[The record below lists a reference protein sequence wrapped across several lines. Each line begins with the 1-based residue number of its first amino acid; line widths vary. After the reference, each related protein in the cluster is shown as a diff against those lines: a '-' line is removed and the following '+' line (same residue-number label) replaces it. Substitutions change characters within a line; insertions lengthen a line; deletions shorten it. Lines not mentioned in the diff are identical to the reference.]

1 MSKLPPKS
9 ADRFLGWFCRSEL
22 LEEVKGDL
30 HECYSIERTE
40 KGDFKAWWLYWFHV
54 LHFLRPFAIKQQGH
68 PGTSGLNIIIMYKS
82 YFKFAWRNIIKH
94 KASSLMNVMSLS
106 VGIACFIFIFI
117 YLKGEVNYD
126 KFHQDADRIHRVAID
141 FMDSQGRR
149 VPDATTPPALAPA
162 LKSNFPEVAS
172 AVRIFPNWGSKFL
185 LGTSPEKRYY
195 EEDLLRTDSTFFDV
209 FSFEMIYG
217 NKATALNN
225 PDQIVLTQ
233 TAAIKYFGKEDV
245 IGETLTLFGEENRV
259 YQISGVLKD
268 VPFNS
273 HFRFN
278 FLTRLSFDNMD
289 QNWGWYNYYTYMK
302 LTPEADIAGIE
313 PRLQPFFESNLDER
327 EFYNIIYSQPLTDIH
342 LKSNLKWELE
352 ANGNMNNVYI
362 FAALGIFVLLISCLN
377 YLNLSVADSLKRY
390 KEIGVRKV
398 FGAHK
403 GSLVSQFMVETLL
416 LTIISLLLGSLFSE
430 MLFINLSD
438 ILGRS
443 VSITTP
449 ENLNIFLAISGAI
462 VAISI
467 LAGLYPALHLSSF
480 KTINAV
486 KGIVSRS
493 GKSALGLRKSLL
505 VIQFAISA
513 FMIFGT
519 LAVYQQLQ
527 HVKNTDKGF
536 DSEQVL
542 VIENGRGIENQKTMK
557 AELAKIANVSGVGVS
572 TGVVGGLN
580 WTTQMGYPNS
590 FTTNYLVTDPEYVE
604 TMGFEFLAG
613 RNFSPDLTSDQQGL
627 TVVLNETALR
637 DMGLSYDDIG
647 KTIPMA
653 PQNDTTARN
662 GKIIGVIKDFH
673 FTDFKTSIKPFAF
686 LYRDQAFEYLSVK
699 VATGDMSTTLKEI
712 EGVWSQFGNGVPLE
726 YFFLD
731 QTFAELFAQ
740 ESKLSNVLLYLT
752 GVALFIAFMGM
763 FAIANL
769 TIKDKKKEIAIRKVL
784 GASASGVSNMITS
797 KFLMLV
803 LVANLIAGP
812 LAYFVMQKWLD
823 GFAYRT
829 ELGVA
834 IFLIAIA
841 STLFVA
847 WFTVGFQS
855 FKAAISNPVKSLRQN

>member
-9 ADRFLGWFCRSEL
+9 ADRFLGWFCRGEL

-30 HECYSIERTE
+30 HECYGMERVE
-40 KGDFKAWWLYWFHV
+40 KGAIKAWWLYWYHV
-54 LHFLRPFAIKQQGH
+54 LHFLRPFAIKQQRH
-68 PGTSGLNIIIMYKS
+68 PDGSGLNIIIMYKS
-82 YFKFAWRNIIKH
+82 YFKFAWRNILKH
-94 KASSLMNVMSLS
+94 KTSSLMNVLSLS

-117 YLKGEVNYD
+117 YLKGELSYD
-126 KFHQDADRIHRVAID
+126 KFHQDADRVHRVAID

-217 NKATALNN
+217 DKTTALDN
-225 PDQIVLTQ
+225 PDQMVLTQ
-233 TAAIKYFGKEDV
+233 TAALKYFGREDV
-245 IGETLTLFGEENRV
+245 LGETLTLFGEENRV

-273 HFRFN
+273 HFKFS
-278 FLTRLSFDNMD
+278 FLTRLSFSNID

-302 LTPEADIAGIE
+302 LTPEADIAGME

-327 EFYNIIYSQPLTDIH
+327 EFYNLIYSQPLTDIH
-342 LKSNLKWELE
+342 LRSNLKWELE
-352 ANGNMNNVYI
+352 ANGNINNIYI
-362 FAALGIFVLLISCLN
+362 FTALGIFVLLISCLN
-377 YLNLSVADSLKRY
+377 YINLSVADSLKRY
-390 KEIGVRKV
+390 KEVGVRKV

-403 GSLVSQFMVETLL
+403 GSLVSQFMIETLL
-416 LTIISLLLGSLFSE
+416 LTVIALALGSLFSE

-443 VSITTP
+443 VSVTTP
-449 ENLNIFLAISGAI
+449 ENLNIFLVISAAI
-462 VAISI
+462 VAISV
-467 LAGLYPALHLSSF
+467 LAGLYPAIHLSSF

-486 KGIVSRS
+486 KGIVSSS

-519 LAVYQQLQ
+519 MAVYRQLQ

-536 DSEQVL
+536 NSEQVL
-542 VIENGRGIENQKTMK
+542 VIENAASIENQKTIK

-572 TGVVGGLN
+572 SGVVGGLN
-580 WTTQMGYPNS
+580 WTTQMGYPDS
-590 FTTNYLVTDPEYVE
+590 FTVNYLVTDPEYVE

-613 RNFSPDLTSDQQGL
+613 RNFSPDLATDQQGL

-637 DMGLSYDDIG
+637 DMGLTYDDIG

-653 PQNDTTARN
+653 PQNDSTARN

-699 VATGDMSTTLKEI
+699 VATGDMSTTLREI
-712 EGVWSQFGNGVPLE
+712 DAVWSQFGNGVPLE

-740 ESKLSNVLLYLT
+740 ESKLSSVLLYLT

-769 TIKDKKKEIAIRKVL
+769 TIKDKRKEIAIRKVL

-829 ELGVA
+829 DLGVP

-841 STLFVA
+841 STLLVA

-855 FKAAISNPVKSLRQN
+855 FKAAVSNPVESLRQN